1 MKLKYIWNA
10 LLFASVFAM
19 GSCGEEFNFLRNV
32 TPATNGARVKLFH
45 AAPDVPGV
53 VASINDKIISGVL
66 TTVGNPG
73 LVTYGNLFPIIDY
86 AVIPSGSA
94 KLKVTVPATATTPE
108 VNLSTDLNLADNTY
122 YTVHA
127 LGTGGKYDFFVS
139 QDDLSI
145 PDPEK
150 TYIRF
155 VSALTDGPAAG
166 IEFVVNN
173 VVAANFAL
181 RSTGKENF
189 QAFEQPGSTRFTIII
204 REKGKTAALSTLSN
218 LNLVRGKKYTIVA
231 RGSNASSVAA
241 QKPIIRL
248 VSNN

>member
-1 MKLKYIWNA
+1 MKIKYIWNT
-10 LLFASVFAM
+10 LLFLGLFTMV
-19 GSCGEEFNFLRNV
+19 SCGEEFDFLRNA
-32 TPATNGARVKLFH
+32 TPAKNGARIKLFH

-53 VASINDKIISGVL
+53 VASINDKVVSGVL
-66 TTVGNPG
+66 TTVGAPG
-73 LVTYGNLFPIIDY
+73 LVTYGSLFPIIDY
-86 AVIPSGSA
+86 AVIPSGTA
-94 KLKVTVPATATTPE
+94 KLKVTVPAGATTPE

-127 LGTGGKYDFFVS
+127 LGIGGKYEFFVS

-145 PDPEK
+145 PDAEK

-155 VSALTDGPAAG
+155 MSALTDAPAAG
-166 IEFVVNN
+166 IEFLVNN
-173 VVAANFAL
+173 VVTADYTG

-189 QAFEQPGSTRFTIII
+189 QAFEQTGSTRFTIII

-218 LNLVRGKKYTIVA
+218 LNLVKGKKYTIIA
-231 RGSNASSVAA
+231 RGSNASAMA
-241 QKPIIRL
+241 TQKPVIGL

>member
-1 MKLKYIWNA
+1 MNVRYILKAI
-10 LLFASVFAM
+10 LFISAFSLV
-19 GSCGEEFNFLRNV
+19 SCGEEFDFLRNT
-32 TPATNGARVKLFH
+32 TPATNGARIKLFH

-66 TTVGNPG
+66 TTVGAPG
-73 LVTYGNLFPIIDY
+73 LVTYGSLFPIIDY
-86 AVIPSGSA
+86 AVIPSGTA
-94 KLKVTVPATATTPE
+94 KLKITIPAGATTPE
-108 VNLSTDLNLADNTY
+108 ANLTTDLNLVDNNY

-127 LGTGGKYDFFVS
+127 IGSGGKYDFFIS

-155 VSALTDGPAAG
+155 VSALSDAPTTG

-173 VVAANFAL
+173 VVTADFAL
-181 RSTGKENF
+181 RSTGKEAF

-218 LNLVRGKKYTIVA
+218 LNLVRGKKYTVIA
-231 RGSNASSVAA
+231 RGSNAATIAA
-241 QKPIIRL
+241 QKPIIGL

>member
-1 MKLKYIWNA
+1 MKLKYMMNA
-10 LLFASVFAM
+10 LLLTSVFTM
-19 GSCGEEFNFLRNV
+19 VSCGEEFDFLRNV
-32 TPATNGARVKLFH
+32 TPATSGAKVKLFH

-66 TTVGNPG
+66 TTVGTPG
-73 LVTYGNLFPIIDY
+73 LVTYGSLFPIIDY

-127 LGTGGKYDFFVS
+127 LGVGGKYDFFVS
-139 QDDLSI
+139 QDDLTI

-155 VSALTDGPAAG
+155 ISALTDGPAAG
-166 IEFVVNN
+166 MEFLVNN
-173 VVAANFAL
+173 VVAADVVL

-231 RGSNASSVAA
+231 RGSNLSSVAA
-241 QKPIIRL
+241 QKPIISL

>member
-1 MKLKYIWNA
+1 MKVTYIWNA
-10 LLFASVFAM
+10 LLFASAFSLV
-19 GSCGEEFNFLRNV
+19 SCGEEFDFLRNA
-32 TPATNGARVKLFH
+32 TPVKNGARVKLFH

-53 VASINDKIISGVL
+53 VASINDKVVSGVL
-66 TTVGNPG
+66 TTVGAPG
-73 LVTYGNLFPIIDY
+73 LVTYGSLFPIIDY
-86 AVIPSGSA
+86 AVIPAGNV
-94 KLKVTVPATATTPE
+94 KLKVTVPAGPTNPE
-108 VNLSTDLNLADNTY
+108 VNLSTDLNLADNTF

-127 LGTGGKYDFFVS
+127 LGIAGKYEFFIS

-155 VSALTDGPAAG
+155 LSALTDGPSAG
-166 IEFVVNN
+166 IEFLVNN
-173 VVAANFAL
+173 EVTANFSG
-181 RSTGKENF
+181 RSTGKEAF
-189 QAFEQPGSTRFTIII
+189 QAFDQPGSTRFTIII

-231 RGSNASSVAA
+231 RGSNAATLAA
-241 QKPIIRL
+241 QKPIIGL